1 MPRVALLA
9 AAFATV
15 ATALS
20 TSNVAVTSLEKDK
33 QGPMSKVVELL
44 EEMSNELEAEAKKDK
59 DVYESLTCWC
69 KSNEEGKGSQI
80 EVYKTAID
88 GLEALI
94 EGSAAKTGELETSC
108 KDLKNDIAE
117 NTQALKE
124 ATQLRKEE
132 AAAFHTQ
139 EKDLLE
145 AVGLL
150 KGAIQALGGQHKG
163 ALIQSETDAE
173 ATMQRLR
180 PELRKLVHRHLN
192 ILGFLSDSEHRDT
205 VLNMLHANADILEP
219 DNHGAPSFLQRS
231 KQPAG
236 FKSYAPQSGQIF
248 GVLQQMKDAFEADL
262 PEIQSEEA
270 KKVEAFSLLKG
281 EKESQIAAYTAS
293 YKEKWAL
300 LGETKEKLITAK
312 DDLKDTR
319 ASVSA
324 DQKFLLEMTER
335 CTAGDYEY
343 EKRTKMRN
351 AEISG
356 VADAIAILSSDE
368 ARDGQQ
374 ATFGKKPASF
384 VQVASSSRREQLV
397 AALEKAAAHNPQVA
411 LLAVMAKSDAFAKV
425 VKAID
430 DLIGQLKAE
439 QADEVKQRDSCVSE
453 LHENEVDTEKTN
465 AELRSLETKIDE
477 LNSTITTLKKEIAQL
492 KADIQE
498 AQVELQ
504 RASAERKAQNFAFR
518 ATVKDQKFAHGA
530 LQQAYDKLAA
540 VYISSGAFMQ
550 QNEPLVAGAA
560 GSQHDGGKPVG
571 QATPEFEDYS
581 QNSSSNSVLTLI
593 KKVQGETKIAIDE
606 SIHDEN
612 NAQTAYE
619 TLIEDTNASI
629 KAMTRSTSDKMGQLA
644 EAEKE
649 LHMTMAQRDRTVEEL
664 GGLAATLAAIHKQ
677 CDFLLKNFEL
687 RQSSRS
693 QEMDALAEAK
703 AIVSGMKS

>member
-20 TSNVAVTSLEKDK
+20 TSNVAVSSLDKDR
-33 QGPMSKVVELL
+33 QGPMTKVVKLL
-44 EEMSNELEAEAKKDK
+44 EDMEDELQAEAKKDK
-59 DVYESLTCWC
+59 DVYEALTCWC
-69 KSNEEGKGSQI
+69 KSNEEGKGQQI

-94 EGSAAKTGELETSC
+94 EGSAAKTGELATTC

-117 NTQALKE
+117 NEQALKE
-124 ATQLRKEE
+124 ATELRKEE
-132 AAAFHTQ
+132 AAAFHKQ

-145 AVGLL
+145 AVSLL
-150 KGAIQALGGQHKG
+150 KGAITALSKHNTG
-163 ALIQSETDAE
+163 LIQSETDTE
-173 ATMQRLR
+173 AALQRLR

-192 ILGFLSDSEHRDT
+192 ILGFLGDAEHKDT
-205 VLNMLHANADILEP
+205 VLSMLNANADILEP
-219 DNHGAPSFLQRS
+219 DNLGAPSFLQRT

-262 PEIQSEEA
+262 PEVQSEEA
-270 KKVEAFSLLKG
+270 KKVEAFALLKG
-281 EKESQIAAYTAS
+281 EKESQIAAYKAS

-300 LGETKEKLITAK
+300 LAETKEKLITAK

-319 ASVSA
+319 ASMSA
-324 DQKFLLEMTER
+324 DNKFLLEMTER

-351 AEISG
+351 AEITA

-374 ATFGKKPASF
+374 ATFGKKAASF
-384 VQVASSSRREQLV
+384 VQVASVHNGRREQLV
-397 AALEKAAAHNPQVA
+397 AALEKASANSPQLA
-411 LLAVMAKSDAFAKV
+411 LLATMAKSDAFAKV

-430 DLIGQLKAE
+430 DLVAQLKAE
-439 QADEVKQRDSCVSE
+439 QADEVKQRDSCVNE
-453 LHENEVDTEKTN
+453 LHENEVDTERTN
-465 AELRSLETKIDE
+465 AELRALETKIDE
-477 LNSTITTLKKEIAQL
+477 LGEKIKTLKTEIAQL
-492 KADIQE
+492 KADIKGL
-498 AQVELQ
+498 QVEMQ
-504 RASAERKAQNFAFR
+504 RASVERKAQNFAFR
-518 ATVKDQKFAHGA
+518 AMVKDQKNAQGA

-550 QNEPLVAGAA
+550 QKQPLVEGAA
-560 GSQHDGGKPVG
+560 TSQHDGGKPVG
-571 QATPEFEDYS
+571 MATPEFEDYS

-593 KKVQGETKIAIDE
+593 KKLQGETKIVIDE
-606 SIHDEN
+606 SIHDEQ

-619 TLIEDTNASI
+619 TLIADTNASI
-629 KAMTRSTSDKMGQLA
+629 KAKSRAISDKTGQLA
-644 EAEKE
+644 ETEKE
-649 LHMTMAQRDRTVEEL
+649 YHMTMAQRDRTVEEL
-664 GGLAATLAAIHKQ
+664 GGLADTLAAIHKQ
-677 CDFLLKNFEL
+677 CDFLLKNFEA

-703 AIVSGMKS
+703 AIVSGMK

>member
-219 DNHGAPSFLQRS
+219 DNLGAPSFLQRS

-248 GVLQQMKDAFEADL
+248 GILKQMKETFETNLSTAQKEEMAAQQAFE
-262 PEIQSEEA
+262 
-270 KKVEAFSLLKG
+270 
-281 EKESQIAAYTAS
+281 
-293 YKEKWAL
+293 
-300 LGETKEKLITAK
+300 
-312 DDLKDTR
+312 DLKAAKEAEIKAGEEQRDAKTQELADTDAKLAEIGR
-319 ASVSA
+319 ASCR
-324 DQKFLLEMTER
+324 ER
-335 CTAGDYEY
+335 
-343 EKRTKMRN
+343 
-351 AEISG
+351 
-356 VADAIAILSSDE
+356 V
-368 ARDGQQ
+368 
-374 ATFGKKPASF
+374 
-384 VQVASSSRREQLV
+384 
-397 AALEKAAAHNPQVA
+397 
-411 LLAVMAKSDAFAKV
+411 
-425 VKAID
+425 
-430 DLIGQLKAE
+430 
-439 QADEVKQRDSCVSE
+439 
-453 LHENEVDTEKTN
+453 
-465 AELRSLETKIDE
+465 
-477 LNSTITTLKKEIAQL
+477 
-492 KADIQE
+492 
-498 AQVELQ
+498 
-504 RASAERKAQNFAFR
+504 
-518 ATVKDQKFAHGA
+518 
-530 LQQAYDKLAA
+530 
-540 VYISSGAFMQ
+540 
-550 QNEPLVAGAA
+550 
-560 GSQHDGGKPVG
+560 
-571 QATPEFEDYS
+571 
-581 QNSSSNSVLTLI
+581 
-593 KKVQGETKIAIDE
+593 
-606 SIHDEN
+606 
-612 NAQTAYE
+612 
-619 TLIEDTNASI
+619 
-629 KAMTRSTSDKMGQLA
+629 
-644 EAEKE
+644 
-649 LHMTMAQRDRTVEEL
+649 
-664 GGLAATLAAIHKQ
+664 
-677 CDFLLKNFEL
+677 
-687 RQSSRS
+687 
-693 QEMDALAEAK
+693 
-703 AIVSGMKS
+703 